1 MIASSLKRT
10 TAIATS
16 IMLSA
21 CVTVGPDYQQPE
33 IIVADQWHQA
43 LIGGMGSG
51 ESTAQWWQTLDDPQL
66 NELVQRAQNGN
77 PGLKNAVA
85 RIEESERFLGI
96 ASGERYPDVDAIG
109 GITRSKS
116 RLGLLP
122 GVDTTD
128 DFSDLRASAT
138 WELDFWGRVR
148 RTVES
153 SQATYEATVEAYRD
167 VLVILN
173 AQVAGNY
180 VFLRTLQERLRLAE
194 ENVARQQETCE
205 REKKQGPD
213 WNGEDLDPQ
222 GNAEGHQAR
231 QHSTE
236 SAVPSLQ
243 GAIRQTINDLS
254 VLLGEQPGDL
264 TNELSASKAIPEP
277 PQVLS
282 AGIPADAVR
291 NRPDV
296 RRAERSLAAQTARIG
311 IATSALYPNF
321 FLNGDFGYA
330 GVGGNL
336 FDDNNETWS
345 IGPVF
350 QWNLFDGGRVRNSIG
365 VEEARTAQALAAY
378 EASVLEALRDTEN
391 SLIAYAFEGERLLAL
406 ERSVAAAA
414 ASANL
419 VRTLY
424 RSGLTNFQNVLDT
437 ERSLFNQQDLSAVS
451 KGEVVQNVI
460 SVYRAIGGGWSAE
473 IP

>member
-194 ENVARQQETCE
+194 ENVARQQETLRLVE
-205 REKKQGPD
+205 ARNRAELAP
-213 WNGEDLDPQ
+213 DLDV
-222 GNAEGHQAR
+222 EQAR
-231 QHSTE
+231 LNLASTE

>member
-128 DFSDLRASAT
+128 DFSDRRASAT

-194 ENVARQQETCE
+194 ENVARQQETLRLVE
-205 REKKQGPD
+205 ARNRAELAP
-213 WNGEDLDPQ
+213 DLDV
-222 GNAEGHQAR
+222 EQAR
-231 QHSTE
+231 LNLASTE